1 MTYMTLILAI
11 IAVESNGDDN
21 AVGDYGLAYGCLQMH
36 AEYVQDAAE
45 HAGKDWTH
53 KDAFDRE
60 TAIDIFLAYMDRYA
74 TENRLGRHVTVEDIA
89 RIHNGGPN
97 GWKKP
102 HTEAY
107 WHKVKSVLDN
117 DQIN

>member
-21 AVGDYGLAYGCLQMH
+21 AIGDYGLAYGCLQMH

-45 HAGKDWTH
+45 YAGKDWTH

-60 TAIDIFLAYMDRYA
+60 TAIEIFLAYMDRYA
-74 TENRLGRHVTVEDIA
+74 TEKRLGRPVTVEDIA
-89 RIHNGGPN
+89 RIHNGGLN

-102 HTEAY
+102 HTESY